1 MADRKTA
8 PGPNDDQDPP
18 ATSSSF
24 GSFSTGSRISG
35 SGDGDGVSNADILNA
50 VNSLGGSVESLG
62 GSVESLGGSVESLG
76 GSVESLGRAVK
87 SLRADFE
94 NFRTREFDYFRD
106 KEFAGFRTDVR
117 LLFCVVI
124 AVVVTAAGFIK
135 FAG

>member
-50 VNSLGGSVESLG
+50 VNSLG

>member
-18 ATSSSF
+18 ATSSRF

-62 GSVESLGGSVESLG
+62 GF
-76 GSVESLGRAVK
+76 VESLGRAVK

-94 NFRTREFDYFRD
+94 NFRD
-106 KEFAGFRTDVR
+106 KEFSGFRTDVR

>member
-1 MADRKTA
+1 MADRKVA

-50 VNSLGGSVESLG
+50 VN
-62 GSVESLGGSVESLG
+62 SLGGSVESLG